1 MDFQMG
7 TRCENE
13 GKHLVS
19 IFRSLVAK
27 ELLSKYNLTQVE
39 VAKKI
44 GATQATVSNYLRS
57 KRAKVTNSQCND
69 DLSKIQKLANTVAQH
84 LAKGETN
91 WEQVSLEFCR
101 ACSKCFEEEIKL
113 TSDHYII

>member
-1 MDFQMG
+1 MG

-13 GKHLVS
+13 GKYLVS

-27 ELLSKYNLTQVE
+27 ELLNVHHLTQVE

-44 GATQATVSNYLRS
+44 GPTQAAVSNYLNS
-57 KRAKVTNSQCND
+57 KRAKNNIPQCKGI
-69 DLSKIQKLANTVAQH
+69 LTKIQKIANTAAKN

-91 WEQVSLEFCR
+91 WKQVSLNFCKV
-101 ACSKCFEEEIKL
+101 CSKNFEDKIEL
-113 TSDHYII
+113 TADHYVI

>member
-1 MDFQMG
+1 MG
-7 TRCENE
+7 PRCENE
-13 GKHLVS
+13 GKYLVS

-27 ELLSKYNLTQVE
+27 ELLSKYNLTQEE

-44 GATQATVSNYLRS
+44 GATQAAVSNYVRS
-57 KRAKVTNSQCND
+57 KRANVTISQCNGVH
-69 DLSKIQKLANTVAQH
+69 SKIQRLANTTAPR

-91 WEQVSLEFCR
+91 WEQVSLEFCK
-101 ACSKCFEEEIKL
+101 ACSKCFEEKIEL